1 MTFMIILLFQ
11 FINLVNKNPP
21 IGYV

>member
-1 MTFMIILLFQ
+1 MTFMIILLYQ